1 MKAAFN
7 EDELR
12 VIGKHTQFGIYGGED
27 TEAVSYN
34 YPITPKEN
42 MLRMLRG
49 EKPLWVPNQTLENNA
64 LQPLVMDDARARN
77 FGGKD
82 WFGIEWEYEPL
93 TRAAMVKPGTRRLDD
108 ITNWRSLEFPDL
120 RAIDWKK
127 DYKERYEGKIS
138 QDRLT
143 YFIIVNG
150 FFERTAD
157 LTSFEDAFCYLLEE
171 PEALT
176 EFYDRLAEWHIELIK
191 IAKEYYH
198 TDMILSEGVSNLYI
212 CAKVRKDSHYAEVTI
227 VDQHTNITRIVKD
240 GQVLFSGETTEK
252 KQEEPPVD
260 KSKLT
265 VKDILDFA
273 DQVKIEDVRELL
285 ERQIRL
291 NTAISQEGLDNNYG
305 AQIGKTLMHVWG
317 KGITT
322 KACARAAAGSDAR
335 MGGCSM
341 PVVINSGSGNQ
352 GMTVSLP
359 VITYAEEWEVS
370 RAKLYRS
377 LVVSN
382 LVAIHQKY
390 YIGSLSAYCGAVSAA
405 CGAGAGIT
413 YMYGG
418 TYQQVSLTIINTLG
432 NVGGIVCDGAKP
444 SCAAKIA
451 SSVDAALMAFHMSIQ
466 NKSFLPGEGIIRG
479 DVEETI
485 KSMGYIGRVGMKAT
499 DTEILNIMIDRVN
512 VDQDC

>member
-49 EKPLWVPNQTLENNA
+49 EKTLWVPNQTLENNA

-120 RAIDWKK
+120 RAIDWEK

-198 TDMILSEGVSNLYI
+198 TDMILFHDDMGTQISTFFSPQIYKELFLPQHKKITKAAHDMGMYI
-212 CAKVRKDSHYAEVTI
+212 CLHS
-227 VDQHTNITRIVKD
+227 
-240 GQVLFSGETTEK
+240 
-252 KQEEPPVD
+252 
-260 KSKLT
+260 
-265 VKDILDFA
+265 
-273 DQVKIEDVRELL
+273 
-285 ERQIRL
+285 
-291 NTAISQEGLDNNYG
+291 
-305 AQIGKTLMHVWG
+305 
-317 KGITT
+317 
-322 KACARAAAGSDAR
+322 C
-335 MGGCSM
+335 GC
-341 PVVINSGSGNQ
+341 
-352 GMTVSLP
+352 
-359 VITYAEEWEVS
+359 
-370 RAKLYRS
+370 
-377 LVVSN
+377 
-382 LVAIHQKY
+382 
-390 YIGSLSAYCGAVSAA
+390 IGSLMPLIIDAGFDAWEGQDSSNDKKAIMDQYGKDLARCTLFVIPADMSDEEAVAEVHKRVDELGVSGRFA
-405 CGAGAGIT
+405 CR
-413 YMYGG
+413 
-418 TYQQVSLTIINTLG
+418 LK
-432 NVGGIVCDGAKP
+432 DEKP
-444 SCAAKIA
+444 DRK
-451 SSVDAALMAFHMSIQ
+451 VDLAQELYRYSR
-466 NKSFLPGEGIIRG
+466 IRLA
-479 DVEETI
+479 ET
-485 KSMGYIGRVGMKAT
+485 K
-499 DTEILNIMIDRVN
+499 
-512 VDQDC
+512 

>member
-198 TDMILSEGVSNLYI
+198 TDMILFHDDMGTQISTFFSPQIYKELFLPQYKKAIMDQYGKDLAQCTLFVIPADMSDEEAVAEVHKRVDELGVSGRFACRLKDEKPDRKVDLAQELY
-212 CAKVRKDSHYAEVTI
+212 RYS
-227 VDQHTNITRIVKD
+227 R
-240 GQVLFSGETTEK
+240 
-252 KQEEPPVD
+252 
-260 KSKLT
+260 
-265 VKDILDFA
+265 
-273 DQVKIEDVRELL
+273 
-285 ERQIRL
+285 IRL
-291 NTAISQEGLDNNYG
+291 AE
-305 AQIGKTLMHVWG
+305 
-317 KGITT
+317 T
-322 KACARAAAGSDAR
+322 K
-335 MGGCSM
+335 
-341 PVVINSGSGNQ
+341 
-352 GMTVSLP
+352 
-359 VITYAEEWEVS
+359 
-370 RAKLYRS
+370 
-377 LVVSN
+377 
-382 LVAIHQKY
+382 
-390 YIGSLSAYCGAVSAA
+390 
-405 CGAGAGIT
+405 
-413 YMYGG
+413 
-418 TYQQVSLTIINTLG
+418 
-432 NVGGIVCDGAKP
+432 
-444 SCAAKIA
+444 
-451 SSVDAALMAFHMSIQ
+451 
-466 NKSFLPGEGIIRG
+466 
-479 DVEETI
+479 
-485 KSMGYIGRVGMKAT
+485 
-499 DTEILNIMIDRVN
+499 
-512 VDQDC
+512 

>member
-108 ITNWRSLEFPDL
+108 ITNWRSLEFPNL

-127 DYKERYEGKIS
+127 DYKEIYEGKIS

-198 TDMILSEGVSNLYI
+198 TDMILFHDDMGTQISTFFSPQIYKELFLPQYKKVTKAAHDMGMYI
-212 CAKVRKDSHYAEVTI
+212 CIHS
-227 VDQHTNITRIVKD
+227 
-240 GQVLFSGETTEK
+240 
-252 KQEEPPVD
+252 
-260 KSKLT
+260 
-265 VKDILDFA
+265 
-273 DQVKIEDVRELL
+273 
-285 ERQIRL
+285 
-291 NTAISQEGLDNNYG
+291 
-305 AQIGKTLMHVWG
+305 
-317 KGITT
+317 
-322 KACARAAAGSDAR
+322 C
-335 MGGCSM
+335 GC
-341 PVVINSGSGNQ
+341 
-352 GMTVSLP
+352 
-359 VITYAEEWEVS
+359 
-370 RAKLYRS
+370 
-377 LVVSN
+377 
-382 LVAIHQKY
+382 
-390 YIGSLSAYCGAVSAA
+390 IGSLMPLIIEAGFDAWEGQDSSNDKKAIMDQYGKDLAQCTLFVIPADMSDEEAVAEVHKRVDELGVSGRFA
-405 CGAGAGIT
+405 CR
-413 YMYGG
+413 
-418 TYQQVSLTIINTLG
+418 LK
-432 NVGGIVCDGAKP
+432 DEKP
-444 SCAAKIA
+444 DRK
-451 SSVDAALMAFHMSIQ
+451 VDLAQELYRYSR
-466 NKSFLPGEGIIRG
+466 IRLA
-479 DVEETI
+479 ET
-485 KSMGYIGRVGMKAT
+485 K
-499 DTEILNIMIDRVN
+499 
-512 VDQDC
+512 